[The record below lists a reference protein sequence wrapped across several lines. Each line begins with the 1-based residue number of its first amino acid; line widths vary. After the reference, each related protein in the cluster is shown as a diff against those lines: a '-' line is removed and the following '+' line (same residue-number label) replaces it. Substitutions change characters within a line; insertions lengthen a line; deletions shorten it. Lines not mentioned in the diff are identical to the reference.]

1 MSHDTLTLDSDA
13 LRESFSHW
21 QAEQQSL
28 EAEWNE
34 SLAALMAYQ
43 SHLDGWQKE
52 LAAQR
57 DELAQQQDQ
66 LRRDRETWEHE
77 RATAESKF
85 EQSASQSNTQ
95 LVEAR
100 EKIALLSQ
108 QLVARTEELRQL
120 DQRRAELATELEVA
134 RAQAK
139 SHAADA
145 EQQQRTLE
153 QERSAWVKQLQQMRE
168 LLELRAAAP
177 VTGYDDV
184 VRPAAEHAPPAPPRS
199 RPTSDKQ
206 PTNNPV
212 LGSIM
217 EQFGKLRQQRAI
229 DRQSVKKTR

>member
-1 MSHDTLTLDSDA
+1 MSHDTLTLDCDA
-13 LRESFSHW
+13 LRESFREW
-21 QAEQQSL
+21 QAEQESL

-34 SLAALMAYQ
+34 SLAALVAFQ

-52 LAAQR
+52 LAEQR
-57 DELAQQQDQ
+57 DQ
-66 LRRDRETWEHE
+66 LRHE
-77 RATAESKF
+77 RESW
-85 EQSASQSNTQ
+85 EEERSSANSELGQSAAQSNTQ
-95 LVEAR
+95 LAEAR
-100 EKIALLSQ
+100 EKITLLSQ
-108 QLVARTEELRQL
+108 QLVARTEELRVL

-145 EQQQRTLE
+145 EQQKRALE

-168 LLELRAAAP
+168 LLEVRAAAP

-184 VRPAAEHAPPAPPRS
+184 VRPPAEPAATPPPRP
-199 RPTSDKQ
+199 RPASDKQ